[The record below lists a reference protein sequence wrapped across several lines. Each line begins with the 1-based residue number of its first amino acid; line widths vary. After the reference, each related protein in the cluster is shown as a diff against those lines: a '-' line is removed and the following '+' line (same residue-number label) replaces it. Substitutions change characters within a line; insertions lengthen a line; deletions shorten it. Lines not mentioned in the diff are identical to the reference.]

1 MIGHSVS
8 SYSDYF
14 IWHSTFIGIVRC
26 EFGASARAVPESE
39 KEIAIINYLHIP
51 YDRSVP
57 AVSLV
62 VRKKLHNGDIILD
75 CVLSCIGIDPLCSA
89 TNYNVGNQRE
99 KGSDVNR
106 WAGATAY
113 DSQSL
118 VHINVPLVQP
128 VACGT
133 DSQMRWL
140 NLDIFP

>member
-14 IWHSTFIGIVRC
+14 IWHSSFLSIVRC
-26 EFGASARAVPESE
+26 ELCSSARAVPESE
-39 KEIAIINYLHIP
+39 KEIAIPYYLHIP

-89 TNYNVGNQRE
+89 TNYNVGNKRE
-99 KGSDVNR
+99 IGSDVNG

-118 VHINVPLVQP
+118 VHIDLSLVQP

-133 DSQMRWL
+133 DSQ
-140 NLDIFP
+140 